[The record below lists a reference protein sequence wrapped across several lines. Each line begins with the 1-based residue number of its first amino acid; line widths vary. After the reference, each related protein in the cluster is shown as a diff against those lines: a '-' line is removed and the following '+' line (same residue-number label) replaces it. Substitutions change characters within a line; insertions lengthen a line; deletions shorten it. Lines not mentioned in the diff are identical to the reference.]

1 MRAWILAGFVFFL
14 YVAAVC
20 PLVRGLART
29 RRSTALATAAAGLV
43 LCAAAH
49 AAAAHSILSDWIL
62 PPIVLLTAYW
72 SSGLLFA
79 APMTWAETALGAV
92 DDRLRIDRVAGST
105 PRWLAELLELAYLG
119 VYPLIPL
126 ALAIH
131 VTLTPDPDPDRF
143 WTNILVV
150 DFICFGFLPWVQTR
164 PPRALRKIEPWT
176 AAVRRVNVRLLGRT
190 SIQVNTFPSGHA
202 AEALAA
208 VLLVADA
215 PWPVV
220 AWMGANAILISAG
233 AVLGRY
239 HYAADALAGWI
250 VALAVWMSSQC
261 SLLPH

>member
-20 PLVRGLART
+20 PLVRGLT
-29 RRSTALATAAAGLV
+29 RRRRAAAVLSAAVGLV
-43 LCAAAH
+43 LCGIAQAAATH
-49 AAAAHSILSDWIL
+49 PILRDWIL
-62 PPIVLLTAYW
+62 PPVVLLVAYW

-79 APMTWAETALGAV
+79 APMSWAETALDAI
-92 DDRLRIDRVAGST
+92 DCRLRIDRIAAST
-105 PRWLAELLELAYLG
+105 PRCLAELLELGYLG
-119 VYPLIPL
+119 VYPLIPI

-131 VTLTPDPDPDRF
+131 VTLIPDPNPDRF
-143 WTNILVV
+143 WTTVLIV

-164 PPRALRKIEPWT
+164 PPRALRIAEPWT
-176 AAVRRVNVRLLGRT
+176 AAVRRANVRLLGRT

-202 AEALAA
+202 AEALAV

-220 AWMGANAILISAG
+220 VGMGTTAILISAG

-239 HYAADALAGWI
+239 HYAADAFAGWA
-250 VALAVWMSSQC
+250 VALAVWMS
-261 SLLPH
+261 